1 MPEQTADTRAAR
13 FLLIALLLIIALG
26 AALRMYR
33 LGAESFWLDEAYS
46 VELASFPTSEV
57 LHELVINDVHPPLYY
72 FVVHFWIKL
81 FGDSEWSVRFISV
94 LFGVLA
100 IPLIFLL
107 ALQLFDRVTGLFA
120 AALLA
125 LSQFHIGFSQEGRMY
140 AMLVSLTL
148 LSFYFFLKLLEGK
161 RSRLAFVAYVAS
173 STLMMHTHIYSFF
186 IIIAQNIYFLTLA
199 FTAKE
204 IFKRSLKR
212 WLLAQLVLALLF
224 VPWFFALLRQVSR
237 VRRGFWIPDEPPRAI
252 LDALYLHAGSTNL
265 AWVLFPLVAFAVL
278 SAWKGV
284 RKEAG
289 VPASQTQIKDGFNS
303 ERLKIYLLLLWL
315 VCPIILP
322 FLVSKFSSPIFLPKY
337 TIPALPAF
345 IILAARGLSRV
356 RFHQLRMLAAVF
368 ILCFSLIA
376 LRNYYGTVR
385 KDQWRDA
392 VSGLE
397 QKAEMNDLILLNPPS
412 SIAAFD
418 YYSKRTDLVKIPFPD
433 YKWDFKAETVAQ
445 YLKPVVE
452 GRRRVWLLLSQQNQL
467 SPLISKHLG
476 ESYDLKAHGIYS
488 GVETFLFEKRK

>member
-1 MPEQTADTRAAR
+1 MPEQTEDHRVTRS
-13 FLLIALLLIIALG
+13 LLVGLLLIIALG
-26 AALRMYR
+26 AGLRMFG

-46 VELASFPTSEV
+46 VEIASFPTSEV

-72 FVVHFWIKL
+72 FIVHFWIKL

-100 IPLIFLL
+100 LPLIFLL
-107 ALQLFDRVTGLFA
+107 SAQLFDRFTGLIA

-125 LSQFHIGFSQEGRMY
+125 LSQFHIGFSQEARMY
-140 AMLVSLTL
+140 ALLVSLTL
-148 LSFYFFLKLLEGK
+148 LSFYFFLKLLEGG
-161 RSRLAFVAYVAS
+161 RSRLALAAYVAS
-173 STLMMHTHIYSFF
+173 STLMMHTHVYSFF
-186 IIIAQNIYFLTLA
+186 IIIAQNTYFLTLA
-199 FTAKE
+199 FTARE
-204 IFKRSLKR
+204 IYKRTLKR
-212 WLLAQLVLALLF
+212 WLLAQIGLALLF
-224 VPWFFALLRQVSR
+224 VPWFFALVRQVSR

-252 LDALYLHAGSTNL
+252 LDALYLQAGSTDL

-284 RKEAG
+284 RKKAG
-289 VPASQTQIKDGFNS
+289 APASQVQGKAGFNS

-315 VCPIILP
+315 ISPIILP

-337 TIPALPAF
+337 SIPALPAF
-345 IILAARGLSRV
+345 MILAARGFSVV
-356 RFHQLRMLAAVF
+356 RFHQLRMLAIVF

-376 LRNYYGTVR
+376 LRNYYGTIR

-392 VSGLE
+392 VSRLE
-397 QKAEMNDLILLNPPS
+397 ERAEASDIILLNPPS
-412 SIAAFD
+412 SVSAFN
-418 YYSKRTDLVKIPFPD
+418 YYSKRTDLIKIPFPD

-452 GRRRVWLLLSQQNQL
+452 GRERIWLVLSQQNQL

-476 ESYDLKAHGIYS
+476 EWYELKAHGIHL